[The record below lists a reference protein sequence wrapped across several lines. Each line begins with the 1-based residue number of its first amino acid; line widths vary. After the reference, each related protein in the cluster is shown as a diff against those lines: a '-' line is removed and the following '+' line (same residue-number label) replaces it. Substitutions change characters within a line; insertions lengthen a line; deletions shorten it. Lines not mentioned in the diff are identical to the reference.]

1 MLSVALTC
9 MLFRPGSQLFV
20 VPHGLLKQLVS
31 VVPTRLSL
39 FTVLRFAYHVSFL
52 GGCFMVRDLCRRG
65 CTGNLILF
73 KLYFNNINNKLVQR
87 AGLKRERTPAQKAPQ
102 HYSRRK
108 PQTTYSCISLRY
120 KQKIQNH
127 IHRNSKLS

>member
-9 MLFRPGSQLFV
+9 MLFRPGSQHFV
-20 VPHGLLKQLVS
+20 EPYGLLKQLCVGGANQS
-31 VVPTRLSL
+31 KL
-39 FTVLRFAYHVSFL
+39 VLRFAYHVSFL
-52 GGCFMVRDLCRRG
+52 GGCFVVRDLCRRG

-73 KLYFNNINNKLVQR
+73 KLYFNNINNKLVKR
-87 AGLKRERTPAQKAPQ
+87 AALKRERTPAQKAPQ

-120 KQKIQNH
+120 IQKIQNY
-127 IHRNSKLS
+127 IYRNSKLS